1 MSFTTGHKKKMTLRK
16 WDVFTELLTT
26 KSSDNV
32 TSTYLCHLLLM
43 PLVNVLWTYQ
53 TKTIAFRL
61 TTKDKSQNSLPF
73 TYIRQTSDFGL
84 LVYKLYHLWYR
95 KLNLGHIKRTNRKS
109 TYQTTGKR
117 IAPQQSRSTRNRI
130 SIHRPYSL
138 EPSSVD
144 SIMMYATLART
155 WNQYYNCNY
164 YRTAVVYLK
173 IPLTTLSLKNN
184 VLTFLCCATLFHEIK
199 KTGDF
204 ICIFIQ
210 NTLHKH

>member
-1 MSFTTGHKKKMTLRK
+1 MTGLTSFTSGHKKKWHSKYT
-16 WDVFTELLTT
+16 VSNFTELLTT
-26 KSSDNV
+26 KCSDNV

-61 TTKDKSQNSLPF
+61 TRLKKKSQNSLSF

-84 LVYKLYHLWYR
+84 LVYKWYHLWYR

-117 IAPQQSRSTRNRI
+117 IAPQHSRSTRNRI

-155 WNQYYNCNY
+155 WNHNYNCKDH
-164 YRTAVVYLK
+164 RTAAV
-173 IPLTTLSLKNN
+173 
-184 VLTFLCCATLFHEIK
+184 
-199 KTGDF
+199 
-204 ICIFIQ
+204 
-210 NTLHKH
+210 